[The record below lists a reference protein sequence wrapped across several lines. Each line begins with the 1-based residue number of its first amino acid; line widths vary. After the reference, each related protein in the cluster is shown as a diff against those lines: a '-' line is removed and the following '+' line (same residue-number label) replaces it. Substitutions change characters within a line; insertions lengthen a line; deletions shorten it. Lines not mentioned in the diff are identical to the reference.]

1 MYIILY
7 LLIVIGLLFIFYFI
21 VNFRKC
27 IIEKC
32 FLKNNE
38 EDNYNNFLETNYDSQ
53 LEYSNDEENY
63 TSVTINEQKQ
73 EILLA
78 SILSQYTS
86 VSVLQKKNINC
97 CSICLDD
104 MEKGETIRSLPCLHM
119 HHSHCI
125 DDWFYRNKNK
135 LPPSCPDCTVSIIP
149 K

>member
-86 VSVLQKKNINC
+86 VSVLQKKKHK
-97 CSICLDD
+97 LLQY
-104 MEKGETIRSLPCLHM
+104 LP
-119 HHSHCI
+119 
-125 DDWFYRNKNK
+125 
-135 LPPSCPDCTVSIIP
+135 
-149 K
+149 